1 MTSTADE
8 TVSLVNAT
16 CVPIELPP
24 LTQSR
29 WRLLDFKNLHQEKSN
44 WCWAAVAASV
54 AHFYRPSSTVTQCD
68 IANGQLGQDDCCV
81 GGNETCNVYGYLM
94 SSLFRVG
101 HFSKWTARRPASFQE
116 TQEEIGGTRPLCM
129 RIVWNGGG
137 AHLVTIKGYA
147 GESAPGAQQQDDRG
161 LAIADPWWGL
171 SDIDAEEFPR
181 GYINC
186 GTWTDTYYTKGA
198 AHADLSS

>member
-8 TVSLVNAT
+8 TASLVNAT

-29 WRLLDFKNLHQEKSN
+29 WRLLDFKNQQQEKSN

-147 GESAPGAQQQDDRG
+147 GEPAPGAHQQDDRG

-186 GTWTDTYYTKGA
+186 GAWTDTYYTKGA